1 MLTGNPKL
9 KSMGIPWETLDEN
22 NQIFIDNFHMK
33 LKNMKG
39 EYSMGIIYCY
49 TNKINN
55 KKYIGQ
61 TINPKDRFTKHK
73 SAINNVSDNE
83 YNTPLH
89 RAMRKYGYENFDYEI
104 LSEAKTIE
112 ELNKLEIY
120 YIEKLN
126 TSIPNGYNI
135 EKGGRN
141 CSRPHTLE
149 SKEKMMKA
157 HASLTEEEIIELREA
172 YARRESPKKIY
183 EEKYQDKMVF
193 GSFMNIWTGK
203 RYSLIMPEVFNEKV
217 KHTKLNADLV
227 RQIRKEREETNI
239 SYDKLAKKYNIS
251 KSTIVDA
258 INRRTWKNVH

>member
-126 TSIPNGYNI
+126 TSIPNGY
-135 EKGGRN
+135 K
-141 CSRPHTLE
+141 
-149 SKEKMMKA
+149 
-157 HASLTEEEIIELREA
+157 IIELREA